1 MMRMT
6 IRDFKKMKDDHQPI
20 VMITAYDAMS
30 AQFSQAAGVD
40 AILVGD
46 SLGSVIQGYDNPIPV
61 RLEHIIYH
69 AAIVVRLT
77 QTPLIV
83 GDMPFMTYSV
93 SPEQALI
100 NAGRLLQEAG
110 VGAVKMEGGEAIA
123 PTIKRLVEAGIPVM
137 GHIGLTPQSVHK
149 MGGMRVQG
157 KDLDTARQL
166 LKDAQAVESAGA
178 FAVVLEGVPAPLAA
192 MITERLHIPTI
203 GIGAGVHCSGQ
214 IQVFHDLF
222 GLLEGH
228 VPRHAKQYAQ
238 VGDTMREALSAYVR
252 EVQQSTFP
260 TPEQSF
266 TMKDDVLSALSEN
279 GVDGR
284 ADR

>member
-1 MMRMT
+1 MRTT
-6 IRDFKKMKDDHQPI
+6 IRDFKRMKDEGQPI
-20 VMITAYDAMS
+20 AMITAYDAMS
-30 AQFSQAAGVD
+30 AQISQAAGVA

-46 SLGSVIQGYDNPIPV
+46 SLGSVVQGHDTPIPV

-69 AAIVVRLT
+69 ASIVVRLT

-93 SPEQALI
+93 SAEQALI
-100 NAGRLLQEAG
+100 NAGRLVQDAG
-110 VGAVKMEGGEAIA
+110 VGAIKLEGGEAFA
-123 PTIKRLVEAGIPVM
+123 PTIQRLVVAGIPVM
-137 GHIGLTPQSVHK
+137 AHIGLTPQSVHK

-166 LKDAQAVESAGA
+166 LRDAETVEAAGA
-178 FAVVLEGVPAPLAA
+178 FAVVLEGVPAPLAE

-203 GIGAGVHCSGQ
+203 GIGAGPHCSGQ

-228 VPRHAKQYAQ
+228 LPRHAKQYAQ
-238 VGDTMREALSAYVR
+238 VGAIMREALSAYVND
-252 EVQQSTFP
+252 VQQHTFP
-260 TPEQSF
+260 TQEHSF
-266 TMKDDVLSALSEN
+266 TMKDDVLSALQTN

-284 ADR
+284 ASR